1 MNIFGLDIEQFDAD
15 EAKKALVENTVE
27 RLPGAPV
34 FLSRKECSTILGVS
48 MKVINKL
55 IESGQLSIIEIP
67 DDNTPVSCGLFGQPI
82 EQPRIEYILRSELVD
97 FFERAMLYNKPIL
110 TAEEDH

>member
-15 EAKKALVENTVE
+15 EAKKALVENIAE
-27 RLPGAPV
+27 RLPGVPV

-55 IESGQLSIIEIP
+55 IETGHLSITEIP
-67 DDNTPVSCGLFGQPI
+67 DDNTPVSRDLFDQPI
-82 EQPRIEYILRSELVD
+82 EQPHIECILRSELVE
-97 FFERAMLYNKPIL
+97 FLERAMLYNKPIL
-110 TAEEDH
+110 TAEDDH